1 MHTNDFPL
9 IRPEEALDIVLNN
22 VPDWPSRRIPIDDA
36 LRLVLAEKI
45 TSPRP
50 IPEHPT
56 ATVDGFAVIS
66 SDDSPKRRIVGE
78 QLAGHFSPELSVSPG
93 EAVRITTGALLPKGA
108 DAVIMLED
116 VEESDGEIRL
126 VKKVRSGENL
136 RQVGQDVAEGEE
148 VLPAGTLIGPAEI
161 GLMASLGFTSVNA
174 YPRPTV
180 AILSTGDEVKP
191 LGTAL
196 GPGEVWDSNR
206 HALLALVS
214 AIGAE
219 GLDMGLA
226 PDDELKLRRLL
237 RVALSKADVVVTT
250 GGASAGKKDL
260 LKPILSEWGTIH
272 FGRVF
277 QKPGKPFTFATVW
290 GKPVFTLPGN
300 PVSSMVSFELYIRP
314 FLYKMLH
321 RRLWRPHVQAV
332 VQENVKHA
340 SDRIEFVR
348 ARVRK
353 EKSGYVAV
361 TTGLQ
366 GSARISSLVGANA
379 LLRIPPSDEPLPA
392 GSVVE
397 AILLDCESLEVT
409 DV

>member
-9 IRPEEALDIVLNN
+9 IQPEEALGIVLEHA
-22 VPDWPSRRIPIDDA
+22 PGWHSRSVPIDKA
-36 LRLVLAEKI
+36 LGLVLAKDLV
-45 TSPRP
+45 SPRA

-56 ATVDGFAVIS
+56 STVDGFAVIS
-66 SDDSPKRRIVGE
+66 SDKTPIRKIVGE
-78 QLAGHFSPELSVSPG
+78 QLAGHYSPEMRVHEG
-93 EAVRITTGALLPKGA
+93 EAARITTGGLLPAGA

-116 VEESDGEIRL
+116 VQEADGMIRL
-126 VKKVRSGENL
+126 AKEVPPGANL
-136 RQVGQDVAEGEE
+136 RQIGQDVAKGET
-148 VLPAGTLIGPAEI
+148 VLPADTRIGPPEI
-161 GLMASLGFTSVNA
+161 GLAASLGFTSLEV
-174 YPRPTV
+174 YPRPIV
-180 AILSTGDEVKP
+180 AILSTGDEVRP
-191 LGTAL
+191 LGTRL
-196 GPGEVWDSNR
+196 GLGEVWDSNR
-206 HALLALVS
+206 HALLAM
-214 AIGAE
+214 AKDIGAE

-226 PDDELKLRRLL
+226 PDDEHKLRRLL
-237 RVALSKADVVVTT
+237 RVALTKADVVVTT

-260 LKPILSEWGTIH
+260 LKPILAEWGTIH

-332 VQENVKHA
+332 VQEDVKHA

-348 ARVRK
+348 AKVHKTDR
-353 EKSGYVAV
+353 GYVAV

-366 GSARISSLVGANA
+366 GSARITSLVGANA
-379 LLRIPPSDEPLPA
+379 LLRIPPGDEPVPA
-392 GSVVE
+392 GSEVE
-397 AILLDCESLEVT
+397 AILLDCESVEGQ
-409 DV
+409 DA

>member
-9 IRPEEALDIVLNN
+9 IQPEEALEIVLEHTPEWHSHS
-22 VPDWPSRRIPIDDA
+22 VPIDEA
-36 LRLVLAEKI
+36 LGLVLAKDLV
-45 TSPRP
+45 SPRA

-56 ATVDGFAVIS
+56 STVDGFAVIS
-66 SDDSPKRRIVGE
+66 SDKSQIRKIVGE
-78 QLAGHFSPELSVSPG
+78 QLAGHYSPG
-93 EAVRITTGALLPKGA
+93 MQVHEGEAARITTGGLLPAGA

-116 VEESDGEIRL
+116 VQEADGMIRL
-126 VKKVRSGENL
+126 AKEVPPGANL
-136 RQVGQDVAEGEE
+136 RQIGQDVAKGET
-148 VLPAGTLIGPAEI
+148 VLPAGTRIGPPEI
-161 GLMASLGFTSVNA
+161 GLAASLGFTSLEV
-174 YPRPTV
+174 YPRPIV

-191 LGTAL
+191 LGSQL
-196 GPGEVWDSNR
+196 GLGEVWDSNR
-206 HALLALVS
+206 HALLAM
-214 AIGAE
+214 AKDIGAE

-226 PDDELKLRRLL
+226 PDDERKLRRLL
-237 RVALSKADVVVTT
+237 RVALTKADVVVTT

-260 LKPILSEWGTIH
+260 LKPILAEWGTIH

-321 RRLWRPHVQAV
+321 RRLWRLHVQAV
-332 VQENVKHA
+332 VQEDVKHA

-348 ARVRK
+348 AKVRK
-353 EKSGYVAV
+353 TDRGYVAV

-366 GSARISSLVGANA
+366 GSARITSLVGANA
-379 LLRIPPSDEPLPA
+379 LLRIPPGDEPVPA
-392 GSVVE
+392 GSEVE
-397 AILLDCESLEVT
+397 AILLDCESVEGQ
-409 DV
+409 DA

>member
-9 IRPEEALDIVLNN
+9 IQPEEALGIVLEHA
-22 VPDWPSRRIPIDDA
+22 PGWHSRSVPIDKA
-36 LRLVLAEKI
+36 LGLVLAKDLV
-45 TSPRP
+45 SPRA

-56 ATVDGFAVIS
+56 STVDGFAVIS
-66 SDDSPKRRIVGE
+66 SDKTPIRKIVGE
-78 QLAGHFSPELSVSPG
+78 QLAGHYSPEMRVHEG
-93 EAVRITTGALLPKGA
+93 EAARITTGGLLPAGA

-116 VEESDGEIRL
+116 VQEADGMIRL
-126 VKKVRSGENL
+126 AKEVPPGANL
-136 RQVGQDVAEGEE
+136 RQIGQDVAKGET
-148 VLPAGTLIGPAEI
+148 VLPADTRIGPPEI
-161 GLMASLGFTSVNA
+161 GLAASLGFTSLEV
-174 YPRPTV
+174 YPRPIV
-180 AILSTGDEVKP
+180 AILSTGDEVRP
-191 LGTAL
+191 LGTRL
-196 GPGEVWDSNR
+196 GLGEVWDSNR
-206 HALLALVS
+206 HALLAM
-214 AIGAE
+214 AKDIGAE

-226 PDDELKLRRLL
+226 PDDEHKLRRLL
-237 RVALSKADVVVTT
+237 RVALTKADVVVTT

-260 LKPILSEWGTIH
+260 LKPILAEWGTIH

-332 VQENVKHA
+332 VQEDVKHA

-348 ARVRK
+348 AKVRK
-353 EKSGYVAV
+353 TDRGYVAV

-366 GSARISSLVGANA
+366 GSARITSLVGANA
-379 LLRIPPSDEPLPA
+379 LLRIPPGDEPVPA
-392 GSVVE
+392 GSEVE
-397 AILLDCESLEVT
+397 TILLDCESVEGQ
-409 DV
+409 DA